1 METPGY
7 TTLSRQT
14 GLKAEMQAIAN
25 NIANISTAGFRK
37 EGLIFSEQVAALEPG
52 EPSLSMAVGDV
63 RVTSSAQG
71 PLSQTGGT
79 FDFAIEGDG
88 FFMLETPDGE
98 ALTRAGVFTPNEAG
112 ELVNMDGFRV
122 LDTGGAP
129 IFIPSDANSIALASD
144 GTLSADGQPLTQL
157 GVFMPE
163 DPNSLNRRDGVSFIA
178 DSATF
183 PVEEPVIL
191 QGFVEG
197 SNVNAVSEVA
207 RMIEVQRAYE
217 MGATFLEKEDERIR
231 GVLTT
236 LGR

>member
-14 GLKAEMQAIAN
+14 GLMSEMQAIAN

-112 ELVNMDGFRV
+112 ELVNMDGFLV
-122 LDTGGAP
+122 LDSGGAP
-129 IFIPSDANSIALASD
+129 IFIPSDAKSIALASD

-178 DSATF
+178 DGATF
-183 PVEEPVIL
+183 PVEEPVVL

>member
-1 METPGY
+1 METPTY

-14 GLKAEMQAIAN
+14 GLMSEMQAIAN

-112 ELVNMDGFRV
+112 ELVNMDGFLV
-122 LDTGGAP
+122 LDSGGAP
-129 IFIPSDANSIALASD
+129 IFIPSDAKSIALASD

-178 DSATF
+178 DGATF
-183 PVEEPVIL
+183 PVEEPVVL

>member
-1 METPGY
+1 METPSY

-14 GLKAEMQAIAN
+14 GLMSEMQAIAN

-129 IFIPSDANSIALASD
+129 IFIPSDAKSIALASD

-191 QGFVEG
+191 QGFIEG